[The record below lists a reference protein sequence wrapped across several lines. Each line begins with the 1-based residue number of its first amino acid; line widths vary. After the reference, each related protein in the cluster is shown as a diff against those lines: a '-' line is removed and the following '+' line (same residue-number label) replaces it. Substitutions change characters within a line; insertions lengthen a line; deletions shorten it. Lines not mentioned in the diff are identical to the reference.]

1 MVKNKVRK
9 FTTAEPKINE
19 EIVILN
25 IDCKITD
32 NMGALW
38 RQINEQ
44 VGTPAGITD
53 PGIRGS
59 VSFFIFIK
67 IRVLI
72 AQIHVRS

>member
-9 FTTAEPKINE
+9 VTTAEPKINE

-25 IDCKITD
+25 IDCKIAD

-38 RQINEQ
+38 RRINEQ
-44 VGTPAGITD
+44 VGKPAGVTD
-53 PGIRGS
+53 HGIRGS

-67 IRVLI
+67 IRVLT